1 MSDRTIRWEQDGD
14 GVVTL
19 TLDDP
24 SSSANTMND
33 AYVRSMGE
41 VVDRLERARE
51 SIRGVVLTSAKKTF
65 FAGGNLGSL
74 IQATP
79 ETRDAVLAQV
89 TLVKSQLRRL
99 ETLGLPVAAAINGAA
114 LGGGLEIALACHHR
128 VVLDD
133 PKVKLGFPE
142 VTLGLLPGA
151 GGVVRTVRLLG
162 LTTAL
167 LELLLQGQQVRP
179 EKALKL
185 GLVHE
190 TAAGREELVAKARA
204 WVLANAGAQQ
214 PYDTKGYKVPGGTP
228 SSPSLASTLPAF
240 PANLTK
246 QLKGAPYPAPY
257 AILAAAVE
265 SLQVDVDTAFVVEG
279 RYFVD
284 LVGGQISTNMIQAFW
299 FDLNRVNGGAS
310 RPDGPEKDAARKG
323 GVLGAG
329 MMGAGIAHAFAKVG
343 VDVVLKDVSVEAAE
357 KGKAHV
363 AGLVGKQV
371 F

>member
-1 MSDRTIRWEQDGD
+1 MSDSTIRWEQDED
-14 GVVTL
+14 GVVVL

-41 VVDRLERARE
+41 TVDRLETGKD
-51 SIRGVVLTSAKKTF
+51 SVRGVVLTSAKKTF

-74 IQATP
+74 IKATP
-79 ETRDAVLAQV
+79 DTRDEVLAQV
-89 TLVKSQLRRL
+89 TLVKAQLRRL
-99 ETLGLPVAAAINGAA
+99 ETLGVPVAAAINGSA

-142 VTLGLLPGA
+142 VTLGLLPG
-151 GGVVRTVRLLG
+151 GGGIVRSVRLLG

-167 LELLLQGQQVRP
+167 LELLLQGQQLRP
-179 EKALKL
+179 TKAMEL
-185 GLVHE
+185 GLIHE
-190 TAAGREELVAKARA
+190 LAADRDELIAKACD
-204 WVLANAGAQQ
+204 WVLANATAQQ
-214 PYDTKGYKVPGGTP
+214 PYDGKGYKVPGGTP

-257 AILAAAVE
+257 AILSAAVE
-265 SLQVDVDTAFVVEG
+265 GLQVDVDTAFTVEG

-284 LVGGQISTNMIQAFW
+284 LVVGQISTNMIQALW
-299 FDLNRVNGGAS
+299 FDLNRINGGGS
-310 RPDGPEKDAARKG
+310 RPEGPDNYAAR
-323 GVLGAG
+323 
-329 MMGAGIAHAFAKVG
+329 
-343 VDVVLKDVSVEAAE
+343 
-357 KGKAHV
+357 
-363 AGLVGKQV
+363 
-371 F
+371 